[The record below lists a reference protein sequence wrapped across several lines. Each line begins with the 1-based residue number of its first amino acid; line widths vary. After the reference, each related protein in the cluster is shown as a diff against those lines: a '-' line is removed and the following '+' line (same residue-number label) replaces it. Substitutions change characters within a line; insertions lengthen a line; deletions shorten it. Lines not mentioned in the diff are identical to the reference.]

1 MKIDME
7 LKPGDVVLLKVLACV
22 LILFFMARF
31 LIFPGIEKHQDL
43 VIKKDDLTI
52 EKQEMQYTISNKAAI
67 EKKIE
72 AQKENL
78 KKAQEGFYDLM
89 ENREVDSLV
98 TGLALKHD
106 LFPVYLN
113 IEDPVAGVP
122 AAYHLAE
129 ASGDFSESSST
140 LAKNEATREE
150 ATEELDGE
158 DSSAEE
164 PQSTLPYVQYVNTT
178 TVTITLQGQE
188 AQIRELLDDIAKNYP
203 GIQVRSFDMQSGTY
217 VDSSLQK
224 TEQMNCNCVLAV
236 YTCGELSNTKGE

>member
-7 LKPGDVVLLKVLACV
+7 LKPGDVALLKVLACV

-31 LIFPGIEKHQDL
+31 LIFPGMEKHQDL
-43 VIKKDDLTI
+43 VAKKDDLTI
-52 EKQEMQYTISNKAAI
+52 EKQEMQYTISSKAST
-67 EKKIE
+67 EKKIVT
-72 AQKENL
+72 QKENL

-89 ENREVDSLV
+89 ENREVDSLI

-122 AAYHLAE
+122 AAYQLSE
-129 ASGDFSESSST
+129 AS
-140 LAKNEATREE
+140 
-150 ATEELDGE
+150 E

-164 PQSTLPYVQYVNTT
+164 SQSTLPHVQYVNTT

-188 AQIRELLDDIAKNYP
+188 TQIRELLDDIAKNYP

>member
-1 MKIDME
+1 ME

-31 LIFPGIEKHQDL
+31 LIFPGMEKHQEL
-43 VIKKDDLTI
+43 VAKKDDLTI
-52 EKQEMQYTISNKAAI
+52 EKQDMQYTISSKAST
-67 EKKIE
+67 EKEI
-72 AQKENL
+72 ATQKENL
-78 KKAQEGFYDLM
+78 EKAQEGFYDLM
-89 ENREVDSLV
+89 ENREVDSLI

-122 AAYHLAE
+122 AAYQLSE
-129 ASGDFSESSST
+129 ASDDSS
-140 LAKNEATREE
+140 
-150 ATEELDGE
+150 E
-158 DSSAEE
+158 DSSTEE
-164 PQSTLPYVQYVNTT
+164 SQSTLPYVQYVNTT

-203 GIQVRSFDMQSGTY
+203 GIQVRSFDMQSGIY

>member
-31 LIFPGIEKHQDL
+31 LIFPGMEKHQDL
-43 VIKKDDLTI
+43 VAKKDDLTI
-52 EKQEMQYTISNKAAI
+52 EKQEMQYTISSKAST
-67 EKKIE
+67 EKKIVT
-72 AQKENL
+72 QKENL

-89 ENREVDSLV
+89 ENREVDSLI

-122 AAYHLAE
+122 VAYQLSE
-129 ASGDFSESSST
+129 ASDDS
-140 LAKNEATREE
+140 A
-150 ATEELDGE
+150 E

-188 AQIRELLDDIAKNYP
+188 VQIRELLDDIAKNYP

-236 YTCGELSNTKGE
+236 HTCGELSNTKGE

>member
-31 LIFPGIEKHQDL
+31 LIFPGMEKHQEL
-43 VIKKDDLTI
+43 VAKKDDLTI
-52 EKQEMQYTISNKAAI
+52 EKQEMQYTISSKAST
-67 EKKIE
+67 EKEI
-72 AQKENL
+72 ATQKENL
-78 KKAQEGFYDLM
+78 EKAQEGFYDLM
-89 ENREVDSLV
+89 ENREVDSLI

-122 AAYHLAE
+122 AAYQLSE
-129 ASGDFSESSST
+129 ASDDSS
-140 LAKNEATREE
+140 
-150 ATEELDGE
+150 E
-158 DSSAEE
+158 DSSTEE
-164 PQSTLPYVQYVNTT
+164 SQSTLPYVQYVNTT

-203 GIQVRSFDMQSGTY
+203 GIQVRSFDMQSGIY

>member
-1 MKIDME
+1 
-7 LKPGDVVLLKVLACV
+7 
-22 LILFFMARF
+22 
-31 LIFPGIEKHQDL
+31 
-43 VIKKDDLTI
+43 
-52 EKQEMQYTISNKAAI
+52 MQYTISSKALT
-67 EKKIE
+67 EKKI
-72 AQKENL
+72 ATQKENL

-89 ENREVDSLV
+89 ENREVDSLI

-122 AAYHLAE
+122 AAYQLSE
-129 ASGDFSESSST
+129 ASDDSS
-140 LAKNEATREE
+140 
-150 ATEELDGE
+150 E
-158 DSSAEE
+158 DSSVEE
-164 PQSTLPYVQYVNTT
+164 AQSTLPYVQYVNTT

-203 GIQVRSFDMQSGTY
+203 GIQVRSFDMQSGIY

>member
-7 LKPGDVVLLKVLACV
+7 LKPGDVALLKVLACV

-31 LIFPGIEKHQDL
+31 LIFPGMEKHQDL
-43 VIKKDDLTI
+43 VAKKDDLTI
-52 EKQEMQYTISNKAAI
+52 EKQEMQYTISSKAST
-67 EKKIE
+67 EKEI
-72 AQKENL
+72 ATQKENL
-78 KKAQEGFYDLM
+78 EKAQEGFYDLM
-89 ENREVDSLV
+89 ENREVDSLI

-122 AAYHLAE
+122 AAYQLSE
-129 ASGDFSESSST
+129 AS
-140 LAKNEATREE
+140 
-150 ATEELDGE
+150 E

-164 PQSTLPYVQYVNTT
+164 SQSTLPYVQYVNTT

>member
-31 LIFPGIEKHQDL
+31 LIFPGMEKHQDL
-43 VIKKDDLTI
+43 VAKKDDLTI
-52 EKQEMQYTISNKAAI
+52 EKQEMQYTISSKAST
-67 EKKIE
+67 EKKIVT
-72 AQKENL
+72 QKENL

-89 ENREVDSLV
+89 ENREVDSLI

-122 AAYHLAE
+122 AAYQLSE
-129 ASGDFSESSST
+129 ASEDS
-140 LAKNEATREE
+140 
-150 ATEELDGE
+150 E

-164 PQSTLPYVQYVNTT
+164 SQSTLPYVQYVNTT

>member
-1 MKIDME
+1 MKIDMG

-31 LIFPGIEKHQDL
+31 LIFPGMEKHQDL
-43 VIKKDDLTI
+43 VAKKDDLTT
-52 EKQEMQYTISNKAAI
+52 EKQEMQYTISSKAST
-67 EKKIE
+67 EKKIVT
-72 AQKENL
+72 QKENL

-89 ENREVDSLV
+89 ENREVDSLI

-122 AAYHLAE
+122 AAYQLSE
-129 ASGDFSESSST
+129 AS
-140 LAKNEATREE
+140 
-150 ATEELDGE
+150 

-164 PQSTLPYVQYVNTT
+164 SQSTLPYVQYVNTT

-188 AQIRELLDDIAKNYP
+188 VQIRELLDDIAKNYP

>member
-7 LKPGDVVLLKVLACV
+7 LKSGDVVLLKVLACV

-31 LIFPGIEKHQDL
+31 LIFPGMEKHQDL
-43 VIKKDDLTI
+43 VAKKDDLTI
-52 EKQEMQYTISNKAAI
+52 EKQEMQYTISSKAST
-67 EKKIE
+67 EKKIVT
-72 AQKENL
+72 QKENL

-89 ENREVDSLV
+89 ENREVDSLI
-98 TGLALKHD
+98 TGLALKHG

-122 AAYHLAE
+122 AAYQLSE
-129 ASGDFSESSST
+129 AS
-140 LAKNEATREE
+140 
-150 ATEELDGE
+150 E

-164 PQSTLPYVQYVNTT
+164 SQSTLPYVQYVNTT

>member
-31 LIFPGIEKHQDL
+31 LIFPGMEKHQDL
-43 VIKKDDLTI
+43 VAKKDDVTI
-52 EKQEMQYTISNKAAI
+52 EKQEMQYTISSKAST
-67 EKKIE
+67 EKKIVT
-72 AQKENL
+72 QKENL

-89 ENREVDSLV
+89 ENREVDSLI

-122 AAYHLAE
+122 VAYQLSE
-129 ASGDFSESSST
+129 ASDDS
-140 LAKNEATREE
+140 A
-150 ATEELDGE
+150 E

-188 AQIRELLDDIAKNYP
+188 VQIRELLDDIAKNYP

>member
-31 LIFPGIEKHQDL
+31 LIFPGMEKHQDL
-43 VIKKDDLTI
+43 VAQKDDLTI
-52 EKQEMQYTISNKAAI
+52 EKQEMQCTISSKAST
-67 EKKIE
+67 EKKI
-72 AQKENL
+72 ATQKENL

-89 ENREVDSLV
+89 ENREVDSLI

-113 IEDPVAGVP
+113 IEDPVAGIP
-122 AAYHLAE
+122 AAYQLSE
-129 ASGDFSESSST
+129 AS
-140 LAKNEATREE
+140 
-150 ATEELDGE
+150 E

-164 PQSTLPYVQYVNTT
+164 SQSTLPYVQYVNTT

>member
-1 MKIDME
+1 VKIDME

-31 LIFPGIEKHQDL
+31 LIFPGMEKHQDL
-43 VIKKDDLTI
+43 VAKKDDLTI
-52 EKQEMQYTISNKAAI
+52 EKQEMQYTISSKAST
-67 EKKIE
+67 EKKIVT
-72 AQKENL
+72 QKENL

-89 ENREVDSLV
+89 ENREVDSLI

-122 AAYHLAE
+122 VAYQLSE
-129 ASGDFSESSST
+129 ASDDS
-140 LAKNEATREE
+140 A
-150 ATEELDGE
+150 E

-188 AQIRELLDDIAKNYP
+188 VQIRELLDDIAKNYP

>member
-31 LIFPGIEKHQDL
+31 LIFPGMEKHQDL
-43 VIKKDDLTI
+43 VAKKDDLTI
-52 EKQEMQYTISNKAAI
+52 EKQEMQYTISSKAST
-67 EKKIE
+67 EKKIVT
-72 AQKENL
+72 QKENL

-89 ENREVDSLV
+89 ENREVDSLI

-122 AAYHLAE
+122 AAYQLSE
-129 ASGDFSESSST
+129 ASDDS
-140 LAKNEATREE
+140 A
-150 ATEELDGE
+150 E

-178 TVTITLQGQE
+178 TVTITLKGQE
-188 AQIRELLDDIAKNYP
+188 VQIRELLDDIAKNYP

-217 VDSSLQK
+217 VDSNLQK

>member
-31 LIFPGIEKHQDL
+31 LIFPGMEKHQDL
-43 VIKKDDLTI
+43 VAKKDDLTI
-52 EKQEMQYTISNKAAI
+52 EKQEMQYTISSKAST
-67 EKKIE
+67 EKKIVT
-72 AQKENL
+72 QKENL

-89 ENREVDSLV
+89 ENREVDSLI

-122 AAYHLAE
+122 VAYQLSE
-129 ASGDFSESSST
+129 ASDDS
-140 LAKNEATREE
+140 A
-150 ATEELDGE
+150 E

-188 AQIRELLDDIAKNYP
+188 VQIRELLDDIAKNYP

-224 TEQMNCNCVLAV
+224 TEQMNCKCVLAV

>member
-31 LIFPGIEKHQDL
+31 LIFPGMEKHQNL
-43 VIKKDDLTI
+43 VAKKDDLTI
-52 EKQEMQYTISNKAAI
+52 EKQEMQYTISSKAST
-67 EKKIE
+67 EKEITT
-72 AQKENL
+72 QKENL

-89 ENREVDSLV
+89 ENREVDSLI

-122 AAYHLAE
+122 AAYQL
-129 ASGDFSESSST
+129 SETS
-140 LAKNEATREE
+140 
-150 ATEELDGE
+150 E

-164 PQSTLPYVQYVNTT
+164 SQSTLPYVQYVNTT

>member
-1 MKIDME
+1 ME

-31 LIFPGIEKHQDL
+31 LIFPGMEKHQDL
-43 VIKKDDLTI
+43 VAKKDDLTI
-52 EKQEMQYTISNKAAI
+52 EKQEMQYTISSKAST
-67 EKKIE
+67 EKKIVT
-72 AQKENL
+72 QKENL

-89 ENREVDSLV
+89 ENREVDSLI

-122 AAYHLAE
+122 VAYQLSE
-129 ASGDFSESSST
+129 ASDDS
-140 LAKNEATREE
+140 A
-150 ATEELDGE
+150 E

-188 AQIRELLDDIAKNYP
+188 VQIRELLDDIAKNYP

>member
-7 LKPGDVVLLKVLACV
+7 LKPGDVALLKVLACV

-31 LIFPGIEKHQDL
+31 LIFPGMEKHQDL
-43 VIKKDDLTI
+43 VAKKDDLTI
-52 EKQEMQYTISNKAAI
+52 EKQEMQYTISSKAST
-67 EKKIE
+67 EKEI
-72 AQKENL
+72 ATQKENL
-78 KKAQEGFYDLM
+78 EKAQEGFYDLM
-89 ENREVDSLV
+89 ENREVDSLI

-106 LFPVYLN
+106 LFPMYLN

-122 AAYHLAE
+122 AAYQLSE
-129 ASGDFSESSST
+129 ASDDSS
-140 LAKNEATREE
+140 
-150 ATEELDGE
+150 E
-158 DSSAEE
+158 DSSTEE
-164 PQSTLPYVQYVNTT
+164 SQSTLPYVQYVNTT

-203 GIQVRSFDMQSGTY
+203 GIQVRSFDMQSGIY

>member
-7 LKPGDVVLLKVLACV
+7 LKPGDVALLKVLACV

-31 LIFPGIEKHQDL
+31 LIFPGMEKHQDL
-43 VIKKDDLTI
+43 VAKKDDLTI
-52 EKQEMQYTISNKAAI
+52 EKQEMQYTISSKAST
-67 EKKIE
+67 EKEI
-72 AQKENL
+72 ATQKENL
-78 KKAQEGFYDLM
+78 EKAQEGFYDLM
-89 ENREVDSLV
+89 ENREVDSLI

-113 IEDPVAGVP
+113 IEDPVAGIP
-122 AAYHLAE
+122 AAYQLSE
-129 ASGDFSESSST
+129 AS
-140 LAKNEATREE
+140 
-150 ATEELDGE
+150 E

-164 PQSTLPYVQYVNTT
+164 SQSTLPYVQYVNTT

>member
-31 LIFPGIEKHQDL
+31 LIFPGMEKHQDL
-43 VIKKDDLTI
+43 VAKKDDLTI
-52 EKQEMQYTISNKAAI
+52 EKQEMQYTISSKAST
-67 EKKIE
+67 EKKIVT
-72 AQKENL
+72 QKENL

-89 ENREVDSLV
+89 ENREVDSLI

-106 LFPVYLN
+106 LFPVYVN

-122 AAYHLAE
+122 AAYQLSE
-129 ASGDFSESSST
+129 ASDDSS
-140 LAKNEATREE
+140 
-150 ATEELDGE
+150 E

-164 PQSTLPYVQYVNTT
+164 SQSTLPYVQYVNTT

-236 YTCGELSNTKGE
+236 YTCGEFSNTKGE

>member
-31 LIFPGIEKHQDL
+31 LIFPGMEKHQEL
-43 VIKKDDLTI
+43 VAKKDDLTI
-52 EKQEMQYTISNKAAI
+52 EKQEMQYTISSKAST
-67 EKKIE
+67 EKEI
-72 AQKENL
+72 ATQKENL
-78 KKAQEGFYDLM
+78 EKAQEGFYDLM
-89 ENREVDSLV
+89 ENREVDSLI

-122 AAYHLAE
+122 AAYQLSE
-129 ASGDFSESSST
+129 ASDDSS
-140 LAKNEATREE
+140 
-150 ATEELDGE
+150 E
-158 DSSAEE
+158 DSSTEE
-164 PQSTLPYVQYVNTT
+164 SQSTLPYVQYVNTT

-188 AQIRELLDDIAKNYP
+188 VQIRELLDDIAKNYP
-203 GIQVRSFDMQSGTY
+203 GIQVRSFDMQSGIY

>member
-31 LIFPGIEKHQDL
+31 LIFPGMEKHQDL
-43 VIKKDDLTI
+43 VAKKDDLTI
-52 EKQEMQYTISNKAAI
+52 EKQEMQYTISSKAST
-67 EKKIE
+67 EKEI
-72 AQKENL
+72 ATQKENL
-78 KKAQEGFYDLM
+78 EKAQEGFYDLM
-89 ENREVDSLV
+89 ENREVDSLI

-106 LFPVYLN
+106 LFPMYLN

-122 AAYHLAE
+122 AAYQLSE
-129 ASGDFSESSST
+129 ASDDSS
-140 LAKNEATREE
+140 
-150 ATEELDGE
+150 E
-158 DSSAEE
+158 DSSTEE
-164 PQSTLPYVQYVNTT
+164 SQSTLPYVQYVNTT

-203 GIQVRSFDMQSGTY
+203 GIQVRSFDMQSGIY

>member
-31 LIFPGIEKHQDL
+31 LIFPGMEKHQDL
-43 VIKKDDLTI
+43 VAKKDDLTI
-52 EKQEMQYTISNKAAI
+52 EKQEMQYTISSKAST
-67 EKKIE
+67 EKKIVT
-72 AQKENL
+72 QKENL

-89 ENREVDSLV
+89 ENREVDSLS
-98 TGLALKHD
+98 TGLALKHA

-122 AAYHLAE
+122 VAYQLSE
-129 ASGDFSESSST
+129 ASDDS
-140 LAKNEATREE
+140 A
-150 ATEELDGE
+150 E

-188 AQIRELLDDIAKNYP
+188 VQIRELLDDIAKNYP

>member
-31 LIFPGIEKHQDL
+31 LIFPGMEKHQDL
-43 VIKKDDLTI
+43 VAKKDDLTI
-52 EKQEMQYTISNKAAI
+52 EKQEMQYTISSKAST
-67 EKKIE
+67 EKKI
-72 AQKENL
+72 ATQKENL
-78 KKAQEGFYDLM
+78 KKVQKGFYDLM
-89 ENREVDSLV
+89 ENREVDSLI

-122 AAYHLAE
+122 AAYQL
-129 ASGDFSESSST
+129 SETS
-140 LAKNEATREE
+140 
-150 ATEELDGE
+150 E

-164 PQSTLPYVQYVNTT
+164 SQSTLPYVQYVNTT

>member
-7 LKPGDVVLLKVLACV
+7 LKPGDVILLKGLACV

-31 LIFPGIEKHQDL
+31 LIFPGMEKHQDL
-43 VIKKDDLTI
+43 VTKKDDLTI
-52 EKQEMQYTISNKAAI
+52 EKQEMQYTISSKAST
-67 EKKIE
+67 EKKIVT
-72 AQKENL
+72 QKENL

-89 ENREVDSLV
+89 ENREVDSLI

-122 AAYHLAE
+122 AAYQLSE
-129 ASGDFSESSST
+129 ASDDST
-140 LAKNEATREE
+140 
-150 ATEELDGE
+150 E

-164 PQSTLPYVQYVNTT
+164 SQSILPYVQYVNTT

-188 AQIRELLDDIAKNYP
+188 TQIRELLDDIAKNYP

-236 YTCGELSNTKGE
+236 YTCGELSNTEGE

>member
-31 LIFPGIEKHQDL
+31 LIFPGMEKHQDL
-43 VIKKDDLTI
+43 VAKKDDLTI
-52 EKQEMQYTISNKAAI
+52 EKQEMQYTISSKAST
-67 EKKIE
+67 EKKIVT
-72 AQKENL
+72 QKENL

-89 ENREVDSLV
+89 ENREVDSLI

-106 LFPVYLN
+106 LFPMYLN

-122 AAYHLAE
+122 AAYQLSE
-129 ASGDFSESSST
+129 ASDDSS
-140 LAKNEATREE
+140 
-150 ATEELDGE
+150 E
-158 DSSAEE
+158 DSSTEE
-164 PQSTLPYVQYVNTT
+164 SQSTLPYVQYVNTT

>member
-31 LIFPGIEKHQDL
+31 LIFPGMEKHQDL
-43 VIKKDDLTI
+43 VAKKDDLTI
-52 EKQEMQYTISNKAAI
+52 EKQEMQYTISGKAST
-67 EKKIE
+67 EKKI
-72 AQKENL
+72 ATQKENL

-89 ENREVDSLV
+89 ENREVDSLI

-122 AAYHLAE
+122 AAYQLSEALDDSSEDSLAE
-129 ASGDFSESSST
+129 ES
-140 LAKNEATREE
+140 
-150 ATEELDGE
+150 
-158 DSSAEE
+158 
-164 PQSTLPYVQYVNTT
+164 QSTLPYVQYVNTT

-188 AQIRELLDDIAKNYP
+188 TQIRELLDDIAKNYP

>member
-31 LIFPGIEKHQDL
+31 LIFPGMEKHQDL
-43 VIKKDDLTI
+43 VAKKDDLTI
-52 EKQEMQYTISNKAAI
+52 AT
-67 EKKIE
+67 
-72 AQKENL
+72 QKENL

-89 ENREVDSLV
+89 ENREVDSLI

-113 IEDPVAGVP
+113 IEDPVAGIP
-122 AAYHLAE
+122 AAYQLSE
-129 ASGDFSESSST
+129 AS
-140 LAKNEATREE
+140 
-150 ATEELDGE
+150 E

-164 PQSTLPYVQYVNTT
+164 SQSTLPYVQYVNTT

>member
-31 LIFPGIEKHQDL
+31 LIFPGMEKHQDL
-43 VIKKDDLTI
+43 VAKKDDLTI
-52 EKQEMQYTISNKAAI
+52 EKQEMQYTISSKAST
-67 EKKIE
+67 EKEI
-72 AQKENL
+72 ATQKENL
-78 KKAQEGFYDLM
+78 EKAQEGFYDLM
-89 ENREVDSLV
+89 ENREVDSLI

-113 IEDPVAGVP
+113 IKDPVAGIP
-122 AAYHLAE
+122 AAYQLSE
-129 ASGDFSESSST
+129 AS
-140 LAKNEATREE
+140 
-150 ATEELDGE
+150 E

-164 PQSTLPYVQYVNTT
+164 SQSTLPYVQYVNTT
-178 TVTITLQGQE
+178 TVTITRQGQE

>member
-31 LIFPGIEKHQDL
+31 LIFPGMEKHQDL
-43 VIKKDDLTI
+43 VAKKDDLTI
-52 EKQEMQYTISNKAAI
+52 EKQEMQYTISSKAST
-67 EKKIE
+67 EKKIVT
-72 AQKENL
+72 QKENL

-89 ENREVDSLV
+89 ENREVDSLI

-122 AAYHLAE
+122 AAYQLSE
-129 ASGDFSESSST
+129 ASD
-140 LAKNEATREE
+140 
-150 ATEELDGE
+150 D
-158 DSSAEE
+158 SAEE
-164 PQSTLPYVQYVNTT
+164 SQSTLPYVQYVNTT
-178 TVTITLQGQE
+178 TVTITLQG
-188 AQIRELLDDIAKNYP
+188 RKRRSGNFLDDIAKNYP

>member
-31 LIFPGIEKHQDL
+31 LIFPGMEKHQDL
-43 VIKKDDLTI
+43 VTKKDDLTI
-52 EKQEMQYTISNKAAI
+52 EKQEMQYTISSKAST
-67 EKKIE
+67 EKEI
-72 AQKENL
+72 ATQKENL
-78 KKAQEGFYDLM
+78 EKAQEGFYDLM
-89 ENREVDSLV
+89 ENREVDSLI

-122 AAYHLAE
+122 AAYQLSE
-129 ASGDFSESSST
+129 ASDDSS
-140 LAKNEATREE
+140 
-150 ATEELDGE
+150 E
-158 DSSAEE
+158 DSSTEE
-164 PQSTLPYVQYVNTT
+164 SQSTLPYVQYVNTT

-203 GIQVRSFDMQSGTY
+203 GIQVRSFDMQFGTY
-217 VDSSLQK
+217 VDRSLQK

>member
-7 LKPGDVVLLKVLACV
+7 LKSGDVVLLKVLACV

-31 LIFPGIEKHQDL
+31 LIFPGMEKHQDL
-43 VIKKDDLTI
+43 VAKKDDLTI
-52 EKQEMQYTISNKAAI
+52 EKQEMQYTISSKAST
-67 EKKIE
+67 EKKIVT
-72 AQKENL
+72 QKENL

-89 ENREVDSLV
+89 ENREVDSLI

-122 AAYHLAE
+122 VAYQLSE
-129 ASGDFSESSST
+129 ASDDS
-140 LAKNEATREE
+140 A
-150 ATEELDGE
+150 E

-188 AQIRELLDDIAKNYP
+188 VQIRELLNDIAKNYP

>member
-1 MKIDME
+1 
-7 LKPGDVVLLKVLACV
+7 
-22 LILFFMARF
+22 
-31 LIFPGIEKHQDL
+31 
-43 VIKKDDLTI
+43 
-52 EKQEMQYTISNKAAI
+52 MQYTISSKAST
-67 EKKIE
+67 EKKIVT
-72 AQKENL
+72 QKENL

-89 ENREVDSLV
+89 ENREVDSLI

-122 AAYHLAE
+122 AAYQLSE
-129 ASGDFSESSST
+129 ASDDS
-140 LAKNEATREE
+140 A
-150 ATEELDGE
+150 E

-164 PQSTLPYVQYVNTT
+164 SQSTLPYVQYVNTT

-188 AQIRELLDDIAKNYP
+188 VQIRELLDDIAKNYP

>member
-7 LKPGDVVLLKVLACV
+7 LKPGDVALLKVLACV

-31 LIFPGIEKHQDL
+31 LIFPGMEKHQDL
-43 VIKKDDLTI
+43 VAKKDDLTI
-52 EKQEMQYTISNKAAI
+52 EKQEMQYTISSKAST
-67 EKKIE
+67 EKKIVT
-72 AQKENL
+72 QKENL

-89 ENREVDSLV
+89 ENREVDSLI

-106 LFPVYLN
+106 LFPMYLN

-122 AAYHLAE
+122 AAYQLSE
-129 ASGDFSESSST
+129 ASEDS
-140 LAKNEATREE
+140 
-150 ATEELDGE
+150 E

-164 PQSTLPYVQYVNTT
+164 SQSTLPYVQYVNTT

>member
-31 LIFPGIEKHQDL
+31 LIFPGMEKHQDL
-43 VIKKDDLTI
+43 VAKKDDLRI
-52 EKQEMQYTISNKAAI
+52 EKQEMQCTISSKAST
-67 EKKIE
+67 EKKI
-72 AQKENL
+72 ATQKENL

-89 ENREVDSLV
+89 ENREVDSLI

-113 IEDPVAGVP
+113 IEDPVAGIP
-122 AAYHLAE
+122 AAYQLSE
-129 ASGDFSESSST
+129 AS
-140 LAKNEATREE
+140 
-150 ATEELDGE
+150 E

-164 PQSTLPYVQYVNTT
+164 SQSTLPYVQYVNTT